1 MSTLRSSNL
10 RAGGLTS
17 GAWQAMHHLP
27 HPFRQEILP
36 WRPREADPGGRS
48 EMFVTKIWERDV
60 AARQPIDVGGEGSSF
75 SKPIFVICDTERG
88 NHTSIVTCV
97 IKVNLLDEIPFASPD
112 VRRPLRHPVVSS
124 PVKPIFVKKFVSG
137 R

>member
-1 MSTLRSSNL
+1 
-10 RAGGLTS
+10 
-17 GAWQAMHHLP
+17 
-27 HPFRQEILP
+27 
-36 WRPREADPGGRS
+36 
-48 EMFVTKIWERDV
+48 MFVTKIWERDV